1 MSIFW
6 IFWTWECP
14 PFELFEPENVH
25 LLNFLNLRMSTFWTF
40 LNLRMSTFWTFLT
53 WECPPRL
60 PAPDNQ
66 QLRPCVEKFKKTFFS
81 FFLLTGRGECRGKVY
96 KLSPEINVFFWN
108 TSLLVAWFQI
118 ICKVLEVKQ
127 LDHVGIFVFSPRRK
141 VDQNPE
147 RFGPSK
153 VQVFFHLFDKMTKI
167 WTR

>member
-1 MSIFW
+1 MGKGRNMLRDIFVLFN
-6 IFWTWECP
+6 I
-14 PFELFEPENVH
+14 FEPANVH
-25 LLNFLNLRMSTFWTF
+25 SLNFLNLRMSTSTSSSRQSAATTLRWKIQENFF
-40 LNLRMSTFWTFLT
+40 L
-53 WECPPRL
+53 
-60 PAPDNQ
+60 
-66 QLRPCVEKFKKTFFS
+66 

-96 KLSPEINVFFWN
+96 KLSPEINILFWN
-108 TSLLVAWFQI
+108 TSLVAWSDI

-127 LDHVGIFVFSPRRK
+127 LDHVGIFVFSPRSK